1 MYDNQLSSSKIDII
15 DYHWQMLGIYAIL
28 DYYLVKYIL
37 SIIDVCKN
45 DKLSDIISC
54 LCKKMIFEEKIRGKK
69 IQQQKE

>member
-1 MYDNQLSSSKIDII
+1 
-15 DYHWQMLGIYAIL
+15 MLGIYAIL

-69 IQQQKE
+69 IQQ